1 MDREN
6 ADKRYMRMALELAA
20 RGRGRVSPNPMV
32 GAVVVK
38 GGRVLGRGFHQ
49 KAGGPHAE
57 VYALAEAGE
66 DAAGATIY
74 VNLEPC
80 CHSGRTPPCTKQIIA
95 AGITRVVAA
104 VEDPDPRVSSAGLR
118 ELAENG
124 VQVTTGVLAEEAR
137 RLNEVFFKYI
147 TTGRPFVILK
157 AAISLDGKIAAR
169 TGDSQWITGEESRR
183 RAHELRR
190 EADAVVVGVQT
201 VISDDPLLTVR
212 LPATPGSGKEKQPLR
227 LILDTRAR
235 IPLAAKVVK
244 EDPQRTVVV
253 TGSDPPA
260 HKVAALEAAGVRVWT
275 LPLRRGRI
283 SLPALLAKA
292 GEEKLTSLLVEGGGE
307 VNAAFLEENLV
318 DKVYLFLAPRI
329 IGGATAPTWVEGK
342 GVAKVALGSI
352 WRNTGLTRIGND
364 LLLEFYP
371 EKEGVDVHR
380 DRTGTGP
387 GAAGD

>member
-1 MDREN
+1 MLSYPERCSGFF
-6 ADKRYMRMALELAA
+6 LFS
-20 RGRGRVSPNPMV
+20 GRGGRWTGKTRTKDICGWRWNWQP
-32 GAVVVK
+32 GA
-38 GGRVLGRGFHQ
+38 GGGSRPTLWSGRWWSRAAGVLGRGFHQ

-235 IPLAAKVVK
+235 IPSR
-244 EDPQRTVVV
+244 QR
-253 TGSDPPA
+253 
-260 HKVAALEAAGVRVWT
+260 W
-275 LPLRRGRI
+275 
-283 SLPALLAKA
+283 
-292 GEEKLTSLLVEGGGE
+292 
-307 VNAAFLEENLV
+307 
-318 DKVYLFLAPRI
+318 
-329 IGGATAPTWVEGK
+329 
-342 GVAKVALGSI
+342 
-352 WRNTGLTRIGND
+352 
-364 LLLEFYP
+364 
-371 EKEGVDVHR
+371 
-380 DRTGTGP
+380 
-387 GAAGD
+387 